1 MNENLTEQDIYTAFG
16 IDPEQ
21 PEAAPTI
28 DQAGP
33 GQGGEISD
41 SPDGD
46 PETSQDSASD
56 ESDATETKTG
66 EAEEQTEKKP
76 ELTTEE
82 RRANAARRRERELKE
97 KIDAAVADE
106 RARAAAEKQA
116 AVDAVYRELGYK
128 DARDYLEQREALA
141 AETRA
146 RALKRL
152 GLNEEEAQALGWQT
166 PVRDLPYEQADEAVT
181 ETAQQDA
188 PSPFEGGPDALE
200 RQIAEIGK
208 LDPSIKSLEDLNAKP
223 FAQDM
228 AAALSAR
235 QFGTDEGRLL
245 RAYKVFAHDDI
256 LRAARKAAR
265 QEALN
270 SQAGKEHLAPARERT
285 GEGLPEVPKD
295 TLGVYKQLLP
305 GLTYEQYQQ
314 KYAETLKASG

>member
-16 IDPEQ
+16 IEPEPAEQSAPDSAESASQAEDNADAEQAPPEQ
-21 PEAAPTI
+21 PEAAT
-28 DQAGP
+28 
-33 GQGGEISD
+33 EE
-41 SPDGD
+41 
-46 PETSQDSASD
+46 ETAEQ
-56 ESDATETKTG
+56 T
-66 EAEEQTEKKP
+66 EEQTEKKP

-128 DARDYLEQREALA
+128 DARDYLEQREAEE

-152 GLNEEEAQALGWQT
+152 GLKEEEARALGLT
-166 PVRDLPYEQADEAVT
+166 PGVNRDLPEGQVAETVI

-188 PSPFEGGPDALE
+188 APPFEGGPDALE

-228 AAALSAR
+228 AEALNAR